1 MKRLIAIVGP
11 TGIGKS
17 RLALHLATVFH
28 GEIVSADS
36 RQVYRYMDIGTAKP
50 TPQELSLVHHHLIDI
65 INPDEDFSLAQYLV
79 LANQAIADISRR
91 GRLPFL
97 VGGTGLYVKAVLEGW
112 QVPGVSPDREFRY
125 NREKRAS
132 EGSIDELYNE
142 LIIADPDA
150 AAKIDRRNVR
160 RVIRALEVHAGAG
173 KAFSQLGHKKPP
185 VFTPFV
191 IGLTTD
197 RAELYR
203 MVDHRVDKMIERG
216 LVREVKNLQK
226 MGFDLDLPSMSGIGY
241 RQMGRF
247 LEGELTLEEA
257 TQKIKTETHRF
268 IRHQYA
274 WFRRDDAEIHWF
286 DIKRQPDVEIDKMLS
301 EFLGSEKREKKER

>member
-1 MKRLIAIVGP
+1 MKRLVAIVGP

-17 RLALHLATVFH
+17 RLALHLAGVFQ

-36 RQVYRYMDIGTAKP
+36 RQVYRYLDVGTAKP
-50 TPQELSLVHHHLIDI
+50 SALELSRVPHHLVNIV
-65 INPDEDFSLAQYLV
+65 NPDEDFSLAQYLQ
-79 LANQAIADISRR
+79 LANQNIENIFLQ

-112 QVPGVSPDREFRY
+112 QVPRVSPDRDFRY
-125 NREKRAS
+125 NRENRAS

-142 LIIADPDA
+142 LVIADPDA
-150 AAKIDRRNVR
+150 AAKIGRRNVR
-160 RVIRALEVHAGAG
+160 RVIRALEVHAKAG

-185 VFTPFV
+185 AFTPLI

-203 MVDHRVDKMIERG
+203 MVDHRIDEMIESG
-216 LVREVKNLQK
+216 LVREVENLQK
-226 MGFDLDLPSMSGIGY
+226 LGYDLDLPSMSGIGY
-241 RQMGRF
+241 RQIGQS
-247 LEGELTLEEA
+247 LKGEMTLEEA
-257 TQKIKTETHRF
+257 TQKMKSETHRF

-274 WFRRDDAEIHWF
+274 WFRRDDAKIHWF
-286 DIKRQPDVEIDKMLS
+286 DIKRQPDVEIEKILS
-301 EFLGSEKREKKER
+301 EFLGRE

>member
-1 MKRLIAIVGP
+1 MKRLVAIVGP

-17 RLALHLATVFH
+17 RLALHLAGIFQ

-36 RQVYRYMDIGTAKP
+36 RQVYRYLDIGTAKP
-50 TPQELSLVHHHLIDI
+50 SALELSRVPHHLVNIV
-65 INPDEDFSLAQYLV
+65 NPDEDFSLAQYLQ
-79 LANQAIADISRR
+79 LANQNIENIFLQ

-112 QVPGVSPDREFRY
+112 QVPRVSPDRDFRY
-125 NREKRAS
+125 NRENRAS

-142 LIIADPDA
+142 LVIADPDA

-160 RVIRALEVHAGAG
+160 RVIRALEVHAKAG

-185 VFTPFV
+185 AFTPLI

-203 MVDHRVDKMIERG
+203 MVDHRIDEMIESG
-216 LVREVKNLQK
+216 LVREVENLQK
-226 MGFDLDLPSMSGIGY
+226 LGYDLDLPSMSGIGY
-241 RQMGRF
+241 RQIGQS
-247 LEGELTLEEA
+247 LKGEMTLEEA
-257 TQKIKTETHRF
+257 TQKMKSETHRF

-274 WFRRDDAEIHWF
+274 WFRRDDAKIHWF
-286 DIKRQPDVEIDKMLS
+286 DIKRQPDVEIERMLS
-301 EFLGSEKREKKER
+301 EFLGRE